1 VGDANFDDNTLYVDA
16 TNNRVG
22 IGTVSPS
29 VKLHIEGGN
38 IFAKKG
44 SSSILFD
51 EYNNGSILWMDG
63 SDGDVTGGDYWGVY
77 AQSSTLWGVNYAGGN
92 NILNITS
99 SGNVGIGT
107 DAITGK
113 LHIVGNTPG
122 PEYRGFIYTNNSSAT
137 LTNESLFQAVAA
149 GYSSNSPIFLFR
161 DDRSDQQTTQ
171 RIFELQGARSGVGT
185 ILTTLANGNVGIG
198 TSSPSAKL
206 EVSGGDV
213 NFDSGTLYVDATNNR
228 VGIGKTPSYLLDL
241 YKEQT
246 MSTTVDR
253 ALQVQD
259 ILTYS
264 GTGAK
269 YQQTIFASAR
279 QLVPTSS
286 SNTGYLR
293 GITFDVTTGYGEA
306 GNSGSLAEITGMQFQ
321 VGIESDNGNAPTVTN
336 VTGLNIWPFYQ
347 SGSIT
352 NLYGIKLQ
360 SASTGGSVTNY
371 YGIYQEDA
379 NADNYFN
386 GDVGIG
392 TTTPQNK
399 LDVEGGAVIG
409 ATYSGTN
416 TAPTNGLLVEGNV
429 GIGTTSP
436 RVASGGYNNLVID
449 GPSSG
454 LFEINA
460 NGTRVVSLFGS
471 GNDINIV
478 NPNATGAMRFYTA
491 DTERMRI
498 NSSGNVGIGTTS
510 PTEKLDVNGKIYVED
525 EIIGY
530 LAGQTGYRTYAKNAR
545 FHIVSYQSVVGGNF
559 TKTFDIVANADAGA
573 DSEIRFLTTL
583 TSSSP
588 TERMR
593 ITSAGNV
600 GIGTNSPGEKFV
612 VNGNGV
618 FARIANTNASAVGG
632 IKISYQNSNTHGL
645 HLLYNP
651 SDAISYIDNTYP
663 ISSGQVFGDIQFRQN
678 VSGSMTQR
686 MIIKAENGNVGIGT
700 TNPLSKLQ
708 VGTRG
713 TSSALSLGVA
723 DAILFDFY
731 NDNSPFK
738 RHGVIISQAADASE
752 SVLDFNTKAA
762 NGTNTTKMT
771 ILGNGNV
778 GIGTTTPAAN
788 LDVNGSGRFN
798 GSLIVNTGNI
808 LSLDQNYNVH
818 GYLKFSVTDFGSENS
833 FGMYGYYG
841 LAFQTRQGIG
851 IVLKGNSNNVGI
863 GTTSPSTKLEVNGT
877 ATVTTIVETS
887 ALRFKENINTI
898 EDTSIIDKL
907 RPVSFDWK
915 DSKETE
921 YGFIAEEVYDLDTT
935 LVTKSGED
943 ELQGVKYTKL
953 IPLLVKKVQEQDK
966 QINKLKDLLNG
977 NT

>member
-22 IGTVSPS
+22 IGTSSPS

-213 NFDSGTLYVDATNNR
+213 NFDGGTLYVDATNNR

-600 GIGTNSPGEKFV
+600 GIGTTSPSYKLH
-612 VNGNGV
+612 VNGSVAGV
-618 FARIANTNASAVGG
+618 GAYNNLSDVNYKKNINDLEL
-632 IKISYQNSNTHGL
+632 GL
-645 HLLYNP
+645 DIVKQLRPITYNW
-651 SDAISYIDNTYP
+651 INEEY
-663 ISSGQVFGDIQFRQN
+663 
-678 VSGSMTQR
+678 
-686 MIIKAENGNVGIGT
+686 
-700 TNPLSKLQ
+700 
-708 VGTRG
+708 GTRTNIG
-713 TSSALSLGVA
+713 FIAQEV
-723 DAILFDFY
+723 
-731 NDNSPFK
+731 
-738 RHGVIISQAADASE
+738 E
-752 SVLDFNTKAA
+752 SVLPNIVTTADDNVKSMATTDLIPILTKAIQEQQ
-762 NGTNTTKMT
+762 T
-771 ILGNGNV
+771 I
-778 GIGTTTPAAN
+778 IETQEQK
-788 LDVNGSGRFN
+788 
-798 GSLIVNTGNI
+798 I
-808 LSLDQNYNVH
+808 Q
-818 GYLKFSVTDFGSENS
+818 E
-833 FGMYGYYG
+833 
-841 LAFQTRQGIG
+841 
-851 IVLKGNSNNVGI
+851 
-863 GTTSPSTKLEVNGT
+863 LET
-877 ATVTTIVETS
+877 
-887 ALRFKENINTI
+887 L
-898 EDTSIIDKL
+898 L
-907 RPVSFDWK
+907 Q
-915 DSKETE
+915 
-921 YGFIAEEVYDLDTT
+921 T
-935 LVTKSGED
+935 LVSRIETLE
-943 ELQGVKYTKL
+943 
-953 IPLLVKKVQEQDK
+953 
-966 QINKLKDLLNG
+966 NK
-977 NT
+977 